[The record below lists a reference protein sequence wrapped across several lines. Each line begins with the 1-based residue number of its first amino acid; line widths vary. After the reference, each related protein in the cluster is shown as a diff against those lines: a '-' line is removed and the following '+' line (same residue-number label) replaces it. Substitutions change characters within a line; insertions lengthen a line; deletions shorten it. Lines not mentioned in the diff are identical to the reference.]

1 MRSLSSS
8 HCRASEHGFT
18 FQLELPPF
26 GKWRAQIITPNPPLK
41 STWPSWD
48 HCERQQREKRAAS
61 VPSSPR
67 APFMPHN
74 DGRTDGCRM
83 WRCGPNGRGRGRC
96 GRAFNFRSLPRG
108 LVGSGHRARGAHM
121 PPHSPPTDHK
131 MTRDSRW
138 IQLTKRTTQEDAGRI
153 IEFPRRYLTKR
164 KVNGL
169 RARDSSHFPS
179 CGVQVWAFRK
189 CILFQT
195 HMMTIPTM
203 VYTCSGLEPP
213 PSHCQSLF
221 ALKRRESTER
231 GEQQSKQPLKYARL
245 GSSKRELGTGKTR
258 RMTNSAIMTIL
269 NNDLP
274 HCMLIDVLPG
284 TKKQL

>member
-1 MRSLSSS
+1 MRSLSSP

-83 WRCGPNGRGRGRC
+83 WRCGPNGRGRGR
-96 GRAFNFRSLPRG
+96 GRAFPFRSLPRG

-189 CILFQT
+189 CILFPT

-203 VYTCSGLEPP
+203 VWSGLW
-213 PSHCQSLF
+213 SLLPHTAKAF
-221 ALKRRESTER
+221 EKAGIYGTWRTAIEATS
-231 GEQQSKQPLKYARL
+231 QIHVRL

-274 HCMLIDVLPG
+274 HCMLRDVLPG
-284 TKKQL
+284 TKNQL